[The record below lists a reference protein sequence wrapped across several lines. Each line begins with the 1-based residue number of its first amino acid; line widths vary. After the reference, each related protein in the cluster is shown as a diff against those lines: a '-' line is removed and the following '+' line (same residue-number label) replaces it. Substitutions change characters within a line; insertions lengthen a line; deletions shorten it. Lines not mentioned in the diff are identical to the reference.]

1 MKIALY
7 LAAVLVAVAVV
18 VVGVGALLPKHHL
31 ASRSA
36 VFRAQAPQL
45 FALIAGAQEWRAD
58 VKTCEVFG
66 KDGRTFQRETSQHG
80 QTVVYELQ
88 GSQPPNRIERRI
100 ATENLPYAGT
110 WTFTLEPESVNG
122 VAPMMGTRVRITE
135 DGEVY
140 NPVFRFVSKFIM
152 GQTATQDAY
161 LKAMGKATGEEIRI
175 EN

>member
-7 LAAVLVAVAVV
+7 IAAVLVLLIVGVV
-18 VVGVGALLPKHHL
+18 VIGALLPKHHV

-36 VFRAQAPQL
+36 VFRTRAPQL
-45 FALIAGAQEWRAD
+45 FALIAGAQEWRSD

-100 ATENLPYAGT
+100 ATENLPYAGM
-110 WTFTLEPESVNG
+110 WTFDLEPESVNG
-122 VAPMMGTRVRITE
+122 LAPGQATRVRITE

-152 GQTATQDAY
+152 GQTAMQDAY
-161 LKAMGKATGEEIRI
+161 LKSMGKATGEEIHI